1 MRANGESAD
10 LIAAGRADPDAGL
23 AVLRELEASL
33 LASRRALLALDLGA
47 IERGTSEQAGLI
59 REFDALLRPGLSA
72 GTPERIPERIPER
85 QETLRQSAQRILEA
99 SRLQAA
105 LLARAQRKLRVL
117 ANMLAGPSASYGGL
131 RAGNGGQRRGVF

>member
-47 IERGTSEQAGLI
+47 IERGTREQAGLI

-72 GTPERIPERIPER
+72 ETPER
-85 QETLRQSAQRILEA
+85 QEAFRQSAQRILEA

-105 LLARAQRKLRVL
+105 LLVRAQRKLRVL

-131 RAGNGGQRRGVF
+131 RAGNGGQR